1 MKDDR
6 QNLPAPLLKE
16 LHSRA
21 LEFAD
26 AGDAIILNAWKNGF
40 AVERK
45 RDGSFVTNADR
56 DVEQAIRDRVAALY
70 PNHGVLGEEFPP
82 TNPHAEFQWILDPI
96 DGTEDF
102 VHRVPTFGSILSV
115 YYRGAPIVGVLDHPA
130 LGLRCHA
137 AFGRGTYKNYFARHG
152 DTAHR
157 HDERVA
163 LADLPPDF
171 AAAEVRLVT
180 SARGNYIRY
189 HDEGRSFDALTR
201 AYPNHRIYRSCYG
214 HTLVATGAADAMVD
228 YHDSS
233 WDLAACQITTEEAG
247 GAFRIIRE
255 FTVDGVTMRSV
266 VFGKPRLVAVLCELL
281 GAT

>member
-1 MKDDR
+1 MNDVR
-6 QNLPAPLLKE
+6 STLSPILLKE
-16 LHSRA
+16 LHGRA
-21 LEFAD
+21 QEFAD
-26 AGDAIILNAWKNGF
+26 AGVAIILNAWKNGF
-40 AVERK
+40 TVEHK

-56 DVEQAIRDRVAALY
+56 DVEQTIRDRVAALY

-82 TNPHAEFQWILDPI
+82 TNPQADFQWILDPI

-115 YYRGAPIVGVLDHPA
+115 HFRGAPIVGVLDHPA

-137 AFGRGTYKNYFARHG
+137 AFNRGTYRNN
-152 DTAHR
+152 
-157 HDERVA
+157 ERVT

-171 AAAEVRLVT
+171 PATEARLVT

-189 HDEGRSFDALTR
+189 RDEGRSFDAVTR

-233 WDLAACQITTEEAG
+233 WDLAACQITSEEAG
-247 GAFRIIRE
+247 GTFRIIRE
-255 FTVDGVTMRSV
+255 FTVDGIAMRSV
-266 VFGKPRLVAVLCELL
+266 VFGKPRLVAALCELL
-281 GAT
+281 GTT

>member
-6 QNLPAPLLKE
+6 QNLPAPLLNE
-16 LHSRA
+16 LHTRA

-26 AGDAIILNAWKNGF
+26 AGNAVILNAWKNGF
-40 AVERK
+40 TVERK

-56 DVEQAIRDRVAALY
+56 DVEQTIRDRVAGLY

-137 AFGRGTYKNYFARHG
+137 AFGRGTHSNN
-152 DTAHR
+152 
-157 HDERVA
+157 ERVA

-171 AAAEVRLVT
+171 TAAEVRLVT

-189 HDEGRSFDALTR
+189 HDEGRSFDAVTR

-228 YHDSS
+228 YHDSL
-233 WDLAACQITTEEAG
+233 WDLAACQITAEEAG

-266 VFGKPRLVAVLCELL
+266 VFGKPRLVAALCELL
-281 GAT
+281 GTT